1 MKFRNKFFLQMRDPV
16 PSSNRHVVPPTTS
29 ISNKSCSAQFQED
42 FPLFVPVR
50 MWLLYEARKLAIHR
64 ASFGRHF
71 LRFWFPKS
79 VAWWGAP
86 LQNLAMLR
94 SLIAGVS
101 GNGKRV
107 SNRDRN
113 HGPFWWIFYHWR
125 SGINRREPKPM
136 AASAVRLNGK
146 ADDNNNN
153 SQATKQR
160 YHCCV
165 IL

>member
-1 MKFRNKFFLQMRDPV
+1 MPGATLDHAVQCIQMGTTNDFFILPIRNIGITHSTCHAIPV
-16 PSSNRHVVPPTTS
+16 QT
-29 ISNKSCSAQFQED
+29 I
-42 FPLFVPVR
+42 PVR
-50 MWLLYEARKLAIHR
+50 MWLLHKARKLAIHR
-64 ASFGRHF
+64 TSFGIYF

-86 LQNLAMLR
+86 LQNFAMFR
-94 SLIAGVS
+94 SLSAGVS
-101 GNGKRV
+101 GNGKKV
-107 SNRDRN
+107 INRDRN
-113 HGPFWWIFYHWR
+113 HGSFWWIFCHWH
-125 SGINRREPKPM
+125 SGINRREPNPM